1 MDHAVKW
8 FLRCALGAITLLLA
22 CGIATAWFGNRLQQT
37 ATTTRDGSLITL
49 NRYAQEP
56 IPDVVLV
63 GSSITFR
70 LSEFYFSTP
79 RLRNLAIAGGSPMTG
94 LEIVAGRSQ
103 LPKLILVEANVLS
116 RAADASLVSR
126 YSGVDAGG
134 PLFLRPVRA
143 LVASYEN
150 WRHAPLS
157 NTEAAAA
164 LDRLVKAPP
173 SDFDNRPYLQLAI
186 EQANA
191 EDPGPVTR
199 TNVEE
204 IKRLAASIE
213 ARGSRLLLFEIPY
226 PSELEAARFT
236 RETRR
241 IVHDAF
247 PEPGRFLSIEVA
259 RQELRWP
266 DGAHLDERSAVR
278 VARAID
284 RAIASL
290 GR

>member
-8 FLRCALGAITLLLA
+8 FIRCGLGAIALLLA
-22 CGIATAWFGNRLQQT
+22 CGIATAWFGNRLKLT

-56 IPDVVLV
+56 IPDIVLV
-63 GSSITFR
+63 GSSVTFR
-70 LSEFYFSTP
+70 LSEPYFSTP

-94 LEIVAGRSQ
+94 LEIVAARSR
-103 LPKLILVEANVLS
+103 LPKLILVEANILS
-116 RAADASLVSR
+116 RAADASLVNR

-134 PLFLRPVRA
+134 PLFFRPARA
-143 LVASYEN
+143 LVAAYEN

-157 NTEAAAA
+157 YTEASAA

-191 EDPGPVTR
+191 EDAVPVTR

-213 ARGSRLLLFEIPY
+213 QHGSRLLLFELPY
-226 PSELEAARFT
+226 ASELEAARFA

-241 IVHDAF
+241 IVHGAF
-247 PEPGRFLSIEVA
+247 PEPGRWLSIDVA
-259 RQELRWP
+259 REELRWP
-266 DGAHLDERSAVR
+266 DGAHLDERSAVL

-284 RAIASL
+284 KAIASL

>member
-8 FLRCALGAITLLLA
+8 FLRCGLGAILLLLA
-22 CGIATAWFGNRLQQT
+22 CGIATAWFGNRQKQT

-49 NRYAQEP
+49 NRYAQER

-70 LSEFYFSTP
+70 LSEFYFSTQ

-94 LEIVAGRSQ
+94 LEIVAARSQ

-116 RAADASLVSR
+116 RAADTSLVSR

-134 PLFLRPVRA
+134 ARFFRPRRA
-143 LVASYEN
+143 LVAAYEN

-157 NTEAAAA
+157 YAEAAAA

-191 EDPGPVTR
+191 EDAGPVTR

-226 PSELEAARFT
+226 PSELEAARFA

-247 PEPGRFLSIEVA
+247 PEPGRWLSIGVA

-266 DGAHLDERSAVR
+266 DGAHLDERSAVL

-284 RAIASL
+284 KAIASQD
-290 GR
+290 R

>member
-8 FLRCALGAITLLLA
+8 LLRCGLGAIALLLA
-22 CGIATAWFGNRLQQT
+22 CGIATAWFGNRLTQT

-63 GSSITFR
+63 GSSVTFR
-70 LSEFYFSTP
+70 LSEPYFSTP

-94 LEIVAGRSQ
+94 LAIVVARSQ

-134 PLFLRPVRA
+134 PLFFRPARA
-143 LVASYEN
+143 LVAAYEN
-150 WRHAPLS
+150 WRHAPLRYA
-157 NTEAAAA
+157 EASAA

-186 EQANA
+186 AQANA
-191 EDPGPVTR
+191 EDAGPVTLA
-199 TNVEE
+199 NVEE

-213 ARGSRLLLFEIPY
+213 ARGSRLLLFELPY
-226 PSELEAARFT
+226 PSELEAARFA

-241 IVHDAF
+241 IVHGGF
-247 PEPGRFLSIEVA
+247 PEPGRWLSIEVA

-266 DGAHLDERSAVR
+266 DGAHLDERSAVL
-278 VARAID
+278 VARGID
-284 RAIASL
+284 KAIASL